1 MDPFDAKPREGGKNR
16 FRLLRRDGAGLFSL
30 AIFLALA
37 CFALKSYAR
46 PANHDGA
53 ASPAPVLLELF
64 TSEGCSSCPPA
75 DNFVRSVDA
84 KQPFPG
90 VQLIVLSE
98 HVDYWDQDGW
108 KDPFS
113 SHSFTDRQTE
123 YVHALRLD
131 TPYTPQIIV
140 NGTTILKGNPQQIAQ
155 IFAKAADAPKVLVRI
170 ASVTVGTPP
179 DVVRAHIDVDGS
191 AAAHSADIFV
201 AVALDHA
208 ESQVLKGEN
217 SGKRLAYVAVVEE
230 IKKVGKL
237 NKGKNFSED
246 VELKLKSAP
255 DPKNLRLVAFAQEPG
270 PGEVLGAA
278 MAKPAD

>member
-1 MDPFDAKPREGGKNR
+1 VLRVTTHGKESSVARRPRR
-16 FRLLRRDGAGLFSL
+16 PTAASLSCL
-30 AIFLALA
+30 AIALGLTCLALI
-37 CFALKSYAR
+37 SYAH
-46 PANHDGA
+46 PANDPG

-75 DNFVRSVDA
+75 DNFVRAVDA
-84 KQPFPG
+84 KQPYRG

-113 SHSFTDRQTE
+113 SRSFTDRQTD
-123 YVHALRLD
+123 YVRAFRLD
-131 TPYTPQIIV
+131 TPYTPQMIV
-140 NGTTILKGNPQQIAQ
+140 DGNAILKGSQQQFVQ
-155 IFAKAADAPKVLVRI
+155 IIDKAADQPKLPVRI
-170 ASVTVGTPP
+170 SSVAVGTAP
-179 DVVRAHIDVDGS
+179 DAVRAHIDVDAS
-191 AAAHSADIFV
+191 AAKHPADIFV

-217 SGKRLAYVAVVEE
+217 SGKNLAYVAVVEE
-230 IKKVGKL
+230 IKKVGKV
-237 NKGKNFSED
+237 NKGKNFSDD

-255 DPKNLRLVAFAQEPG
+255 DPKNLRLIAFAQEPG

-278 MAKPAD
+278 MAKPAQ

>member
-1 MDPFDAKPREGGKNR
+1 MVPRAATHRKEDGR
-16 FRLLRRDGAGLFSL
+16 HTLRLRSHSAAGLACL
-30 AIFLALA
+30 AIVLGLI
-37 CFALKSYAR
+37 CISVSSYAR
-46 PANHDGA
+46 SANDPG

-75 DNFVRSVDA
+75 DNFVRAVDA
-84 KQPFPG
+84 KQPYHG

-113 SHSFTDRQTE
+113 SRSFTDRQTD
-123 YVHALRLD
+123 YVRVFRLD
-131 TPYTPQIIV
+131 TPYTPQMIV
-140 NGTTILKGNPQQIAQ
+140 DGTTILKGSQQQFVQ
-155 IFAKAADAPKVLVRI
+155 IIDKAGDQPKLPVRI
-170 ASVTVGTPP
+170 SSVVVGTPP
-179 DVVRAHIDVDGS
+179 DVVRAHVDVDGS
-191 AAAHSADIFV
+191 AAKHPADIFF

-230 IKKVGKL
+230 IKKVGKV
-237 NKGKNFSED
+237 NKGKNFSDD
-246 VELKLKSAP
+246 VELKLKSVP
-255 DPKNLRLVAFAQEPG
+255 DPKNLRLIAFAQEPG

-278 MAKPAD
+278 MAKPND